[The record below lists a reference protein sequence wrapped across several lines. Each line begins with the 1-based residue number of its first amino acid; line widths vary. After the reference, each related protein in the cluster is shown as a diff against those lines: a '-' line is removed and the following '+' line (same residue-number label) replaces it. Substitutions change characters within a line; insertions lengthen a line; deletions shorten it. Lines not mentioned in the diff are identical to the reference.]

1 MFKKLMAFLLIFTL
15 VGNFS
20 FFQQAFADTPLAS
33 SDKGDGTYT
42 NPVIW
47 ADVPDQDVIRVGD
60 AYYMS
65 STTMHMN
72 PGVPIMK
79 SYDLINWETIS
90 YCYLIMDDMD
100 STTLKNNQ
108 NMYSNG
114 TWASSLRYKNGT
126 FYVVV
131 PSPTTGKTYIFQT
144 EDPEN
149 QPWRKYEI
157 NTRYHDCSLLL
168 DDDGRN
174 WLVYGNN
181 PLYIIEMN
189 ETVTGIKPGATPRVI
204 LSNIHAPDP
213 ITGIT
218 PTSGLAEGAHIQ
230 KIDGKYYIFCI
241 TWPSGKPR
249 TEVVHRS
256 DSLNGPF
263 EAKTVAQENINGG
276 GPAQG
281 NIVDDGKGNW
291 YGILFRDSGSVG
303 RIPWVMPIQW
313 SNGWPMFGDDDT
325 GLHLTRSGPKPI
337 QGSFDLK
344 SVVYSDEFYNNAK
357 KPTYNDAK
365 LSMSLPEYGYNG
377 SNLNLAWQWNHNPD
391 NRFWS
396 LTDRTGWLR
405 LTTGQM
411 ATNLLNARNTLTQR
425 TFGPTSSAQ
434 TALDVSKMKNG
445 DRAGLS
451 LFTARYG
458 TIEVRMDNDA
468 KTLVMV
474 NSSSTTSHTDVQSIP
489 LSSSKVYLKVDAD
502 FRNQTD
508 KGNFYY
514 SLDGL
519 NWTQLGNTQQMSY
532 STTNHFM
539 GYRFALYNYATTTLG
554 GYVDFDYFRISDE
567 LKGATAQTP
576 LGAAMSGATGIA
588 GVGGTKVDMPLNL
601 DPLPEGTYSEISASF
616 SIPSELKAKDVVLS
630 SAVTG
635 KVSWNQVGNQ
645 LTVDVTGSNVS
656 FNGSGRSLFATV
668 KLEVADLQA
677 AAKTVTATLD
687 YVKVKGGK
695 SVYDVTGV
703 SASFGLLATESGS
716 AWAKVP
722 GYSNPLITHKYG
734 ADPFVMEY
742 NGRIYIYMTDDQA
755 QWELTPDTANSYTNC
770 RSVLIISSDDMV
782 NWTDH
787 GKVPV
792 GRQLADGLTTW
803 ASNAWA
809 PAAAH
814 KTINGKE
821 KFFLYFAD
829 SANGVGVLEADSP
842 IGPFHDP
849 LGKALISRN
858 TPNSDSVKVPWL
870 FDPAVFVDDDG
881 KAYLYYGGGIGGL
894 DANNPKSAR
903 AVQLGDDM
911 ISIVG
916 TPQEI
921 DAPRLFEDSGIHK
934 FNGKYY
940 YSYCSNFSG
949 TNGAGYPPTGT
960 IAYMVSDSP
969 LGPFKYIGPILPGP
983 GVFGNGDGG
992 NNHHAIFTYKGKWYI
1007 IYHTRQVNIAQRLAT
1022 GKTGNRDYR
1031 SPSITQININA
1042 DGTITP
1048 LQMERQGVS
1057 QLKTMNPFE
1066 RIEGETIGWN
1076 SGGISTKVI
1085 SGRGEVVNMA
1095 LTNVTNGSW
1104 HALGKLAFGSEG
1116 AVSFN
1121 ARIASGVGGT
1131 IELHLDSLNGPKVG
1145 ELIVPAGDGK
1155 TFQDYSAKIDTIFG
1169 THDVFFKYVGTETQ
1183 NLLDIDYLNFEYGIY
1198 PVEGVTL
1205 DQSTLTVK
1213 ETFSKQLIA
1222 SIVPKYAYDKR
1233 IIWTSD
1239 NPTVA
1244 TVSDTGVVTGVSVGE
1259 ATITATTVDGSFTA
1273 QSHVNVIPRIAVTA
1287 ISLDKNKISLQGKA
1301 TQVLTVSLQPLDA
1314 DNKML
1319 RVVSSNPAVAT
1330 VSSITY
1336 NPAAGTA
1343 SVTVES
1349 VSQGTAVITATAAD
1363 NGMTAESIVEVEK
1376 IAPKVTI
1383 TSGTQSTLPTINLK
1397 SNVVNDGLQGQPV
1410 TVAWSLVS
1418 GPASVI
1424 FENPNAMNT
1433 KVTVTELGEYT
1444 FKLIARDGELTGSA
1458 NVTVTVNSAPNGG
1471 GNAAWYKFDETSGA
1485 MAIDSV
1491 KGNNATII
1499 GATGNRVSGKLGNA
1513 LQLQSASSQYANLP
1527 EGIVSD
1533 LNDFTVAL
1541 WVNPATMATW
1551 ARIFDFGKDQDTYMF
1566 LTLRTATNNLPRFAI
1581 KVNGSAEQTLT
1592 STSMTLS
1599 ANAWYHIAITKSG
1612 NTARMYIN
1620 GNLAATNTNMTFKP
1634 SDMGLTKNNYI
1645 GKSQYSADPYLNG
1658 TVDEFSIF
1666 DSALSADQ
1674 IKALTITS
1682 IPDVAVTTV
1691 SGVYPMMPES
1701 VSVVYSNSP
1710 TAIVPVVWD
1719 AIAPSQYAQSGTFT
1733 INGTVAGT
1741 SIKAKANVTVEAPKN
1756 TTATLS
1762 VYGSVIAG
1770 DKFESI
1776 YGLIHVK
1783 DGILAQDITISFDP
1797 AKVQFLSAES
1807 LRANFVVV
1815 DTKVVNGKVRIL
1827 AASLGHDNGVNSDGP
1842 LLKIQWKAL
1851 AQTDSTSSTLTLS
1864 DVSVANGET
1873 NGETK
1878 PEGTNI
1884 PTNIEIIYVNKTVLN
1899 EAISNAQSI
1908 HDAAVE
1914 GNGNGQYP
1922 AGAKAVLQAAIESA
1936 KAVAVN
1942 TSSTQAQIDQAYAG
1956 LDAALQAFKASVI
1969 IVTVDKSALN
1979 AAIADAQSKYN
1990 AAVEGTGIGQYPAG
2004 SKAALQAAI
2013 DSAQAVAGNASASQQ
2028 QVDQAT
2034 SDLSSAV
2041 EAFLATVN
2049 TRIPGDLNGDSKI
2062 SIGDLAVMAKWY
2074 GKSSAD
2080 PDWNLYKHVDLNGD
2094 GKIDIEDLAA
2104 LARLILNAIS

>member
-1 MFKKLMAFLLIFTL
+1 MSKKLTVILLIFVL
-15 VGNFS
+15 VGNLS
-20 FFQQAFADTPLAS
+20 FLQQAFGDTPLAS

-79 SYDLINWETIS
+79 SYDLVNWETIS
-90 YCYLIMDDMD
+90 YVYSILDDRD

-131 PSPTTGKTYIFQT
+131 PSATTGKTYIFQT

-149 QPWRKYEI
+149 QPWRRYEI

-189 ETVTGIKPGATPRVI
+189 DTVTGIKPGATPRVI

-213 ITGIT
+213 ITGVT

-249 TEVVHRS
+249 TQVVHRS

-263 EAKTVAQENINGG
+263 EAKTIAQENINGG

-281 NIVDDGKGNW
+281 NIVDDGNGNW
-291 YGILFRDSGSVG
+291 YGIIFRDSGSVG
-303 RIPWVMPIQW
+303 RIPWVMPIHW
-313 SNGWPMFGDDDT
+313 TDGWPMFGDDDT

-344 SVVYSDEFYNNAK
+344 SVVSSDEFYNNAK

-365 LSMSLPEYGYNG
+365 LNQPLPEYGYNG
-377 SNLNLAWQWNHNPD
+377 SNLNLDWQWNHNPD

-396 LTDRTGWLR
+396 LTDRPGWLR
-405 LTTGQM
+405 LTTGQI

-425 TFGPTSSAQ
+425 TFGPVSSVQ

-445 DRAGLS
+445 DRAGLA

-489 LSSSKVYLKVDAD
+489 LTNSKVYLKVDAD
-502 FRNQTD
+502 FRNQSD
-508 KGNFYY
+508 KGTFYY

-532 STTNHFM
+532 STNNHFM
-539 GYRFALYNYATTTLG
+539 GYRFALYNYATTALG
-554 GYVDFDYFRISDE
+554 GYVDFDYYRISDE
-567 LKGATAQTP
+567 LKGATAQTV
-576 LGAAMSGATGIA
+576 LGASMTGATGIA
-588 GVGGTKVDMPLNL
+588 GIGGTGVDMPLNL
-601 DPLPEGTYSEISASF
+601 DPLPEGTYSEISVSF
-616 SIPSELKAKDVVLS
+616 NIPSELKVKDVVLS

-635 KVSWNQVGNQ
+635 KASWKQIGNQ
-645 LTVDVTGSNVS
+645 LIVDVAGSNVN
-656 FNGSGRSLFATV
+656 FTGSGRNLFATV

-677 AAKTVTATLD
+677 VAKTVTATLD
-687 YVKVKGGK
+687 YVKVKGGNVAFDA
-695 SVYDVTGV
+695 SGV
-703 SASFGLLATESGS
+703 SADFGLLANESNG
-716 AWAKVP
+716 AWAKIP
-722 GYSNPLITHKYG
+722 GYSNSLITHKYG
-734 ADPFVMEY
+734 ADPFAMEY
-742 NGRIYIYMTDDQA
+742 NGRVYIYMTDDQA
-755 QWELTPDTANSYTNC
+755 QWELTPDTANNYSNC
-770 RSVLIISSDDMV
+770 RSISIISSADMV

-787 GKVPV
+787 GKVPI

-814 KTINGKE
+814 KTIDGKE

-858 TPNSDSVKVPWL
+858 TPNTEGSKVPWL

-881 KAYLYYGGGIGGL
+881 KAYLYYGGGIDGL
-894 DANNPKSAR
+894 NANNPKSAR
-903 AVQLGDDM
+903 VVQLGDDM

-916 TPQEI
+916 IPQEI

-949 TNGAGYPPTGT
+949 TNGTGYPPTGT

-969 LGPFKYIGPILPGP
+969 LGPFQYIGPILPGP

-992 NNHHAIFTYKGKWYI
+992 NNHHAIFQFEGKWYI
-1007 IYHTRQVNIAQRLAT
+1007 TYHTRQVNIAQRLAS
-1022 GKTGNRDYR
+1022 GKTGHRDYR
-1031 SPSITQININA
+1031 SPSITPININA

-1048 LQMERQGVS
+1048 LQMERQGVR

-1066 RIEGETIGWN
+1066 RVEGETIGWN

-1085 SGRGEVVNMA
+1085 SERGEVVNMA
-1095 LTNVTNGSW
+1095 LTNVTNDSW
-1104 HALGKLAFGSEG
+1104 HALGKLAFGTEG
-1116 AVSFN
+1116 AVSFT
-1121 ARIASGVGGT
+1121 ARIASSVGGT
-1131 IELHLDSLNGPKVG
+1131 IEIHLDSLNGPKVG
-1145 ELIVPAGDGK
+1145 ELFVPAGDGK
-1155 TFQDYSAKIDTIFG
+1155 TFQDYSANIDTIFG
-1169 THDVFFKYVGTETQ
+1169 THDVFFKYAGTGTQ
-1183 NLLDIDYLNFEYGIY
+1183 NLFDIDYFNFEYGIY

-1205 DQSTLTVK
+1205 DQTTLTLK

-1222 SIVPKYAYDKR
+1222 SVIPKYAYDKR
-1233 IIWTSD
+1233 IEWTSD
-1239 NPTVA
+1239 NPDVA
-1244 TVSDTGVVTGVSVGE
+1244 TVSDTGVVTGVTVGE
-1259 ATITATTVDGSFTA
+1259 ATITATTVDGGFTA
-1273 QSHVNVIPRIAVTA
+1273 QSHVNVIPRVAVTA
-1287 ISLDKNKISLQGKA
+1287 ISLDKNEITLHGKT
-1301 TQVLTVSLQPLDA
+1301 TQVLTASILPLDA
-1314 DNKML
+1314 DNKT
-1319 RVVSSNPAVAT
+1319 VKFESNNPAVAK
-1330 VSSITY
+1330 VSDVTY
-1336 NPAAGTA
+1336 NQTAGTA

-1363 NGMTAESIVEVEK
+1363 NGMTAESNVEVVK
-1376 IAPKVTI
+1376 MAPKITI
-1383 TSGTQSTLPTINLK
+1383 TSGTQSTLPIINLK
-1397 SNVVNDGLQGQPV
+1397 SNVVYDGLQGQPV
-1410 TVAWSLVS
+1410 TVTWSLVS
-1418 GPASVI
+1418 GPGEAM

-1433 KVTVTELGEYT
+1433 KVTVTELGEYV
-1444 FKLIARDGELTGSA
+1444 FNIIAKDGELTDSM
-1458 NVTVTVNSAPNGG
+1458 NVTVTVMHAPNGG
-1471 GNAAWYKFDETSGA
+1471 GNVAWYKFDETSGA
-1485 MAIDSV
+1485 AAIDSAR
-1491 KGNNATII
+1491 GNNATII
-1499 GATGNRVSGKLGNA
+1499 GATGSRAIGQFENA
-1513 LQLQSASSQYANLP
+1513 LQLKSANSQYVNMP

-1533 LNDFTVAL
+1533 LDDFTIAL
-1541 WVNPATMATW
+1541 WVKPTTMATW
-1551 ARIFDFGKDQDTYMF
+1551 ARIFDFGKDTDTNMF

-1599 ANAWYHIAITKSG
+1599 TNAWYHIAITKSG

-1620 GNLAATNTNMTFKP
+1620 GNLAATNSNMTLKP

-1645 GKSQYSADPYLNG
+1645 GKSQYSADPYLDG
-1658 TVDEFSIF
+1658 TVDEFSLF
-1666 DSALSADQ
+1666 DRALSADQ

-1682 IPDVAVTTV
+1682 IPSVAVTTV
-1691 SGVYPMMPES
+1691 LGVHPVLPEA
-1701 VSVVYSNSP
+1701 VSVVYNNDP
-1710 TAIVPVVWD
+1710 TAEVPVIWE
-1719 AIAPSQYAQSGTFT
+1719 AIDPSQYAQAGTFT
-1733 INGTVAGT
+1733 VNGTVAGT
-1741 SIKAKANVTVEAPKN
+1741 SLKAKANVTVEAPKN

-1762 VYGSVIAG
+1762 VSGSVIAG
-1770 DKFESI
+1770 DAFESI
-1776 YGLIHVK
+1776 YGLVQVK
-1783 DGILAQDITISFDP
+1783 NGILAQDITISFDP
-1797 AKVQFLSAES
+1797 SKVQFLSTES
-1807 LRANFVVV
+1807 LRDNFIVV
-1815 DTKVVNGKVRIL
+1815 DTKVTNGEVRII
-1827 AASLGHDNGVNSDGP
+1827 AASLGQDNEVKTDGP
-1842 LLKIQWKAL
+1842 LLKIHWKAL
-1851 AQTDSTSSTLTLS
+1851 EQTESTSSAITLI
-1864 DVSVANGET
+1864 DVTVANAET

-1878 PEGTNI
+1878 LEGTDI
-1884 PTNIEIIYVNKTVLN
+1884 PTNIEIIYVNKTVLSA
-1899 EAISNAQSI
+1899 AISNAQSI

-1914 GNGNGQYP
+1914 G
-1922 AGAKAVLQAAIESA
+1922 E
-1936 KAVAVN
+1936 
-1942 TSSTQAQIDQAYAG
+1942 
-1956 LDAALQAFKASVI
+1956 
-1969 IVTVDKSALN
+1969 
-1979 AAIADAQSKYN
+1979 
-1990 AAVEGTGIGQYPAG
+1990 GIGQYPTG
-2004 SKAALQAAI
+2004 SKAAFQAAI
-2013 DSAQAVAGNASASQQ
+2013 DSAQAVVDNASASQQ
-2028 QVDQAT
+2028 QVNQAAA
-2034 SDLSSAV
+2034 DLNSAV
-2041 EAFLATVN
+2041 EAFLSSVN
-2049 TRIPGDLNGDSKI
+2049 KRIPGDLSGDSKI
-2062 SIGDLAVMAKWY
+2062 SIGDLALMAKWY

-2080 PDWNLYKHVDLNGD
+2080 GDWELIKHADLNGD
-2094 GKIDIEDLAA
+2094 GKIDIEDIAA
-2104 LARLILNAIS
+2104 LARLILDATP